1 MHKTIVIIFI
11 FAIMICII
19 ICRPSEQSSLVNGV
33 PPLRL
38 IKCAVAVWVVRAYMI
53 VGNILPLFG
62 IGTPQHVIHTG
73 WCIRSSECWS
83 TASSAHYRM
92 GIRHCSCS
100 ESHGR
105 IARTPVMCPSVMARW
120 LIVSLPQKRTSN
132 AVSLCNL
139 AYVDMGIIPLFS
151 PCPQ

>member
-1 MHKTIVIIFI
+1 
-11 FAIMICII
+11 MICII

-33 PPLRL
+33 PSLRL

-62 IGTPQHVIHTG
+62 IGTPQHGIHTG

-105 IARTPVMCPSVMARW
+105 IARTPVMCPSVM
-120 LIVSLPQKRTSN
+120 
-132 AVSLCNL
+132 L
-139 AYVDMGIIPLFS
+139 ATTLLSWRSMVVQL
-151 PCPQ
+151 